1 MVVLV
6 LCKNCSF
13 VNDSSHPDVFL
24 LGLPHDASHPL
35 RVVDR
40 LPTAVDCLPPGIRAT
55 TTAGCLDPE
64 LEVVHGRHMNV
75 ASRVLRDHA
84 ASGIS
89 SVDERCERILR
100 VKLARSNQPISAMHP
115 SGWTQRI
122 STSLRLILIKAPSV
136 RAAGHPDKNHI

>member
-1 MVVLV
+1 
-6 LCKNCSF
+6 
-13 VNDSSHPDVFL
+13 
-24 LGLPHDASHPL
+24 
-35 RVVDR
+35 
-40 LPTAVDCLPPGIRAT
+40 
-55 TTAGCLDPE
+55 
-64 LEVVHGRHMNV
+64 MNV
-75 ASRVLRDHA
+75 ASGVLRDHA